1 MKRERA
7 HKNENPRSESTQ
19 MVTGEEQRY
28 KLAIG
33 MSLQGW
39 VGC

>member
-7 HKNENPRSESTQ
+7 HKNENSRSESTQ
-19 MVTGEEQRY
+19 MVIGEEQRN